1 MPLPAHVVL
10 LCLIAPFLA
19 SAAPGSPPADSG
31 PQSYQSIGWLLVC
44 LGSLAVTINQIL
56 GVFAKVRELKS
67 PSPGSVSGD
76 RVKAL
81 EDRMHTMEISV
92 ANHMGGIKS
101 QFDSISQ
108 TLTNLQADW
117 NYAIGKIDGRSEA
130 SGK

>member
-19 SAAPGSPPADSG
+19 SAAPGSPPADSD
-31 PQSYQSIGWLLVC
+31 PESYQAIGWLLVG

>member
-1 MPLPAHVVL
+1 MPLQAHVIL

-19 SAAPGSPPADSG
+19 SAAPGSPPADSD

-56 GVFAKVRELKS
+56 GVLAKVRDLKS
-67 PSPGSVSGD
+67 PTPGSVSGD